1 MKNDIPRK
9 EYPRPDFVRENW
21 INLNGIWDFMFDDNL
36 QGEKEHWY
44 KNKPFERHIIVP
56 FCYQSKLSGI
66 CDTSFHEAVW
76 YRRTFQLQ
84 DSFCKKNILLHF
96 GAVDYSCKVWINGAL
111 VGTHNGGHTPF
122 SFDITHALNIGENEI
137 TVLVKD
143 SRDCD
148 KPRGKQHWEDKPSGC
163 WYTPTT
169 GIWQTVWLEMVN
181 DQYISKIHITPD
193 IDKRNALMEVY
204 LNKEPDSDLKLLVT
218 VSFQF
223 KLIREIELTL
233 SDKITRVTLDIK
245 EENAV
250 DEVHHWTPETPNL
263 YDVKLKLTQS
273 GEEVD
278 AVSSYFGMRKISV
291 ENGMVLLNN
300 RPYIQ
305 KLILDQ
311 GYWPQSLLAPPSD
324 DAIRF
329 DIEMTL
335 KYGYNGARKHQ
346 KIEDPR
352 YYYWADRLG
361 LLVWGEMPSGYQFD
375 FEEVRT
381 ITTEWMDFIDRDY
394 NHPCIITWVPFNE
407 SWGIRNILV
416 DAQQQA
422 FAKSLYYLTKALDP
436 TRLVSTNDGWECVSP
451 TDICGIHDYA
461 FLPEEIEHKYHDK
474 QDILKKDAQGRF
486 LFALNNYYENQPILL
501 TEYGGIAFKSDHTEE
516 WGYFGSVKDEN
527 EFFLRFEK
535 ELSAFWKNPYFC
547 GYCYTQLTDVQQ
559 EVNGLMTSDRKSKV
573 NVELVR
579 KINESCHRIR

>member
-1 MKNDIPRK
+1 MDQ
-9 EYPRPDFVRENW
+9 W
-21 INLNGIWDFMFDDNL
+21 
-36 QGEKEHWY
+36 
-44 KNKPFERHIIVP
+44 
-56 FCYQSKLSGI
+56 
-66 CDTSFHEAVW
+66 SFGG
-76 YRRTFQLQ
+76 
-84 DSFCKKNILLHF
+84 DSQWWP
-96 GAVDYSCKVWINGAL
+96 Y
-111 VGTHNGGHTPF
+111 TF

-137 TVLVKD
+137 TVLAKD

-148 KPRGKQHWEDKPSGC
+148 KPRGKQHWEDQISGC

-193 IDKRNALMEVY
+193 IDKRSALMEVY
-204 LNKEPDSDLKLLVT
+204 LNKEPDSGLKLLAT
-218 VSFQF
+218 VSFQS
-223 KLIREIELTL
+223 KLVREIELTL

-250 DEVHHWTPETPNL
+250 NEVHHWTPENPNL
-263 YDVKLKLTQS
+263 YDIKLKLTQN

-311 GYWPQSLLAPPSD
+311 GYWPQSLLTPPSD

-375 FEEVRT
+375 SEEVRT
-381 ITTEWMDFIDRDY
+381 ITAEWMDFIDRDY

-422 FAKSLYYLTKALDP
+422 FAKSLYHLTKALDP
-436 TRLVSTNDGWECVSP
+436 TRLISTNDGWECVSP

-461 FLPEEIEHKYHDK
+461 FSPEEIEHKYRDK
-474 QDILKKDAQGRF
+474 QDVLKKMHKDVF
-486 LFALNNYYENQPILL
+486 SLL
-501 TEYGGIAFKSDHTEE
+501 
-516 WGYFGSVKDEN
+516 
-527 EFFLRFEK
+527 
-535 ELSAFWKNPYFC
+535 
-547 GYCYTQLTDVQQ
+547 
-559 EVNGLMTSDRKSKV
+559 
-573 NVELVR
+573 
-579 KINESCHRIR
+579 